1 MDLNDVLTLAK
12 AGFTAP
18 QITALLSTSLSMQN
32 LNPNPNTFSYSNQNQ
47 NPVPNTIPTAP
58 APAPASAPAPAPTPT
73 QAPTPA
79 PNPYNGIPEGT
90 APAQVKDPFQDI
102 MQQLG
107 LMQNTIQNN
116 ALLAA
121 QQPKE
126 QTVDDILAEII
137 NPPEPKK

>member
-1 MDLNDVLTLAK
+1 MNHTDIIALAH
-12 AGFTAP
+12 AGFTAE
-18 QITALLSTSLSMQN
+18 QIAVLAAAEQQQPAVQT
-32 LNPNPNTFSYSNQNQ
+32 P
-47 NPVPNTIPTAP
+47 AP
-58 APAPASAPAPAPTPT
+58 APAPVPAPAPAPFPAPAPAPTPVPF

-79 PNPYNGIPEGT
+79 P
-90 APAQVKDPFQDI
+90 APAPAPVTTPDPFQDI

-107 LMQNTIQNN
+107 LMQNAIQNN

-126 QTVDDILAEII
+126 QTVDDILSEII

>member
-1 MDLNDVLTLAK
+1 MNHTDIIALAH
-12 AGFTAP
+12 AGFTAE
-18 QITALLSTSLSMQN
+18 QIAVLAAAEQQQPAVQTPTPEPA
-32 LNPNPNTFSYSNQNQ
+32 
-47 NPVPNTIPTAP
+47 PVPAP
-58 APAPASAPAPAPTPT
+58 APAPAPTPVPF
-73 QAPTPA
+73 QAPAPAPTPA
-79 PNPYNGIPEGT
+79 PTPVT
-90 APAQVKDPFQDI
+90 TQDLFQDI

-107 LMQNTIQNN
+107 LMQNAIQNN

>member
-1 MDLNDVLTLAK
+1 MNHTDIIALAH
-12 AGFTAP
+12 AGFTAE
-18 QITALLSTSLSMQN
+18 QIAVLAAAEQQQPAVQTPA
-32 LNPNPNTFSYSNQNQ
+32 PAPA
-47 NPVPNTIPTAP
+47 PVPAP
-58 APAPASAPAPAPTPT
+58 APAPASTPVPFQAPTPAPAPAPTP
-73 QAPTPA
+73 APTPA
-79 PNPYNGIPEGT
+79 PVTTP
-90 APAQVKDPFQDI
+90 DPFQDI

-107 LMQNTIQNN
+107 LMQNAIQNN